1 MDINS
6 CLYQQL
12 KLKEKMGNTEKLK
25 QIVSLANELE
35 LNPEDE
41 AMILLVVVEGRVK
54 PCIMGN
60 QELLEAAI
68 SSAAKNSDDFKEI
81 ITNVVESLN

>member
-1 MDINS
+1 
-6 CLYQQL
+6 
-12 KLKEKMGNTEKLK
+12 MGNTEKLK
-25 QIVSLANELE
+25 QIVSLSNELE